1 MTCADTA
8 SVDCRIPPAPADARG
23 SGSFAASPS
32 WRRGAQYSMYSREND
47 VTPEGGEPFAGAS
60 LTKPADPR
68 AGTFG
73 GVSTLT
79 TIDLKTVSG

>member
-1 MTCADTA
+1 
-8 SVDCRIPPAPADARG
+8 
-23 SGSFAASPS
+23 
-32 WRRGAQYSMYSREND
+32 MYSREND
-47 VTPEGGEPFAGAS
+47 VPPEGGEPFAGAS